1 MSGAPLPH
9 KPIGAGCAFGHHGEL
24 LQGVFRADE
33 ADSSRRARG
42 LITLP
47 CRLFWCRA
55 RFTPDERNGR
65 GGGWGALPCVRA
77 VPPDKVK
84 ARRAAEYALQSLS
97 APLGGQLHIVSNI
110 PSGRGLGSSTA
121 DVTAAIR
128 AVFDCYGAP
137 ACESQVARLAV
148 AAETASDA
156 MMFWRGP
163 ASPAVL
169 FAQREG
175 RVIET
180 FGGPLPPLIALGFDA
195 APDTPGIDTLG
206 LPLPAY
212 TPPEQDEFEALRRQ
226 VRHAISTGD
235 SALIGQA
242 ATRSA
247 MINQRY
253 LPTPGFE
260 QWMEVGAAHGAVGV
274 QVAHSGTVVGLLFD
288 PRAGDTP
295 QQLAKARARLAEL
308 GVQRVWQ
315 WRVS

>member
-1 MSGAPLPH
+1 MTVVHMSRKAAGY
-9 KPIGAGCAFGHHGEL
+9 GCAFGHHGEL
-24 LQGVFRADE
+24 LQGIFRPNE
-33 ADSSRRARG
+33 ASPAACVRG
-42 LITLP
+42 LLTLP
-47 CRLFWCRA
+47 CSLFWCKA
-55 RFTPDERNGR
+55 RFIPGTGQNR
-65 GGGWGALPCVRA
+65 GVLVH
-77 VPPDKVK
+77 PPDKIK
-84 ARRAAEYALQSLS
+84 ARCAAEHALRR
-97 APLGGQLHIVSNI
+97 LGMPQAGRLDIVSNI
-110 PSGRGLGSSTA
+110 PSRRGLGSSTA

-128 AVFDCYGAP
+128 AVFDCYGEP
-137 ACESQVARLAV
+137 ASESQVARLAV

-156 MMFWRGP
+156 TMFWRGP

-180 FGGPLPPLIALGFDA
+180 FSGPLPPLITLGFDA
-195 APDTPGIDTLG
+195 VPRAAGVDTLG
-206 LPLPAY
+206 LPLPVYSAA
-212 TPPEQDEFEALRRQ
+212 EADEFEVLRALVRRG
-226 VRHAISTGD
+226 ILTGD

-260 QWMEVGAAHGAVGV
+260 QWIEVGATHDAVGA

-288 PRAGDTP
+288 PRAGGTP
-295 QQLAKARARLAEL
+295 QRLAKARARLAKL